1 MTAMKTRSLG
11 IAFAAL
17 LAFAPVRGHAEDAAP
32 PAAPANTS
40 SPATDPGSRPADVP
54 RPSIVPKKVEGAA
67 PATTEAAPPKARRYA
82 RKHYRRY
89 AYWEPFPVY
98 WPSYQR
104 HRVSWRRLAWFHW
117 F

>member
-1 MTAMKTRSLG
+1 MKTRSLG

-17 LAFAPVRGHAEDAAP
+17 LAFAPVRGSAEDAAS
-32 PAAPANTS
+32 PAVPANTS
-40 SPATDPGSRPADVP
+40 SPAASPSDPPASVP
-54 RPSIVPKKVEGAA
+54 RPSFVPGAMEGSTPAA
-67 PATTEAAPPKARRYA
+67 TDATPQKPHRYA

-98 WPSYQR
+98 LPSYDRR
-104 HRVSWRRLAWFHW
+104 HLSWRRVAWFGW